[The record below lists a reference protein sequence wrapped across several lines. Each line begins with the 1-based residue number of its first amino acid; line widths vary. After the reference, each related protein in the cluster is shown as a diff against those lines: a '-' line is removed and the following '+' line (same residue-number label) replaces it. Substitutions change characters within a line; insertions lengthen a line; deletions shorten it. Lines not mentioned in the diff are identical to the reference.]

1 MQDSMLSGLFGA
13 LTTEHRLNNIANNLA
28 NVNTNGYKRD
38 VISFKDTMARFAHDE
53 IMEPVAHT
61 RSKKLFPEPQHV
73 ARPRIAV
80 AQTDFSQGSLH
91 QTGDPMDLAIAGNGF
106 FKVRSPEGEFYTRN
120 GHFRQS
126 SDGQLVTMQGW
137 PVLAEGGDITLPQGR
152 NLQVAA
158 DGRIAVDGAE
168 VGQLQVVTVS
178 DLNALEKLGG
188 NLYRLREGSTA
199 GELPVGNDVTV
210 QQGCIETSNVEIVTE
225 MVNMIETQRQFEAY
239 QKVMQTSDAV
249 DREAVTKVGRGR

>member
-38 VISFKDTMARFAHDE
+38 VLAFKDTMALFAHDE
-53 IMEPVAHT
+53 IMEPMANV
-61 RSKKLFPEPQHV
+61 RSKKLFPEPLHV

-80 AQTDFSQGSLH
+80 ARTDFSQGSFH
-91 QTGDPMDLAIAGNGF
+91 YTSDPLDLAISGNGF
-106 FKVRSPEGEFYTRN
+106 FKVRTPEGEFYTRN
-120 GHFRQS
+120 GHFRQT

-137 PVLAEGGDITLPQGR
+137 PVVSEGGDINLPQGK
-152 NLQVAA
+152 NLQVAS
-158 DGRIAVDGAE
+158 DGRIAVDGVD
-168 VGQLQVVTVS
+168 VGQLQVGTVS
-178 DLNALEKLGG
+178 DLEGLEKLGG

-199 GELPVGNDVTV
+199 GEVPVGPDVIV
-210 QQGCIETSNVEIVTE
+210 SQGYIETSNVEVVNE

-239 QKVMQTSDAV
+239 QKVMQTSDTV
-249 DREAVTKVGRGR
+249 DRDAITKIGRGR